1 MCSTWVRSWFSPVME
16 LGEAGCL
23 TGQKAYLRSGVI
35 GKYYFGRTIPPTLFS
50 CKQVVSG
57 FLFSSIDRLIVD
69 VQWSEL
75 ESEMNKL
82 FQDAVKK
89 VPTGDQSYKQIAFCI
104 LIPIIVVMFL
114 NQGSKLTKKSSLNF
128 CDRIRKFSRN
138 FAKFIGK
145 IVALCCVVSGLAKQ
159 NVSPQYLCKETAE
172 NGE

>member
-1 MCSTWVRSWFSPVME
+1 MCGTWIKSWFSPVME

-35 GKYYFGRTIPPTLFS
+35 GKYYFEGQSFLFS

-89 VPTGDQSYKQIAFCI
+89 VPTGDQCYKQIAFCI
-104 LIPIIVVMFL
+104 LIPRIVFMFL
-114 NQGSKLTKKSSLNF
+114 NQCSKLTKKSSLNF
-128 CDRIRKFSRN
+128 ATGYENLVVISQNLLAKSSR
-138 FAKFIGK
+138 
-145 IVALCCVVSGLAKQ
+145 CVVLS
-159 NVSPQYLCKETAE
+159 NEV
-172 NGE
+172 